1 MTNSISKKEFYKR
14 VLLLA
19 IPIALQ
25 NLLTALLNI
34 FDQMMVGWLPAGI
47 ADAGLSAV
55 LLANQVVFI
64 YQIFIFAIA
73 NTVNIFIAQYTEN
86 KNSHLIKNRAG
97 FGFIIILIVSVIFT
111 VICSTMPDVVIGL
124 FNPGEE
130 YRVMAQEFLRLVS
143 FSFVPMGFTVGITFM
158 LRAIRKL
165 KGALIVNICAVALN
179 FLLNYTFMFGL
190 FGVQPMGLYGAAV
203 GTIISRIVE
212 FIAITIVLF
221 CSKTPIVGKP
231 KEMFAFDKTYVKKF
245 FAMFFPILCNEV
257 FWVLAT
263 TVYLFVYDKLEN
275 STVVLAS
282 VNIAQSLDKIV
293 SVIMIGVG
301 NAVGVVMG
309 NIVGL
314 GDKNEVQKY
323 ARESVKFGI
332 LTGLVV
338 TLLTF
343 VASFFAPAVFKNVTE
358 ETQEMSRGLIWLYA
372 LTAVIRTLN
381 FMYVIGILRS
391 GGDTTFC
398 MVSETIILWVFSV
411 PLVIVFG
418 IVFKASLY
426 VVFLMSMV
434 SEVIKIIAFDIRI
447 RKGKWIKFLEN
458 K

>member
-1 MTNSISKKEFYKR
+1 
-14 VLLLA
+14 
-19 IPIALQ
+19 
-25 NLLTALLNI
+25 
-34 FDQMMVGWLPAGI
+34 
-47 ADAGLSAV
+47 
-55 LLANQVVFI
+55 
-64 YQIFIFAIA
+64 
-73 NTVNIFIAQYTEN
+73 
-86 KNSHLIKNRAG
+86 
-97 FGFIIILIVSVIFT
+97 
-111 VICSTMPDVVIGL
+111 
-124 FNPGEE
+124 
-130 YRVMAQEFLRLVS
+130 
-143 FSFVPMGFTVGITFM
+143 
-158 LRAIRKL
+158 
-165 KGALIVNICAVALN
+165 
-179 FLLNYTFMFGL
+179 
-190 FGVQPMGLYGAAV
+190 
-203 GTIISRIVE
+203 
-212 FIAITIVLF
+212 
-221 CSKTPIVGKP
+221 
-231 KEMFAFDKTYVKKF
+231 
-245 FAMFFPILCNEV
+245 
-257 FWVLAT
+257 
-263 TVYLFVYDKLEN
+263 
-275 STVVLAS
+275 
-282 VNIAQSLDKIV
+282 
-293 SVIMIGVG
+293 MIGVG

-314 GDKNEVQKY
+314 GDENEVQKY

-343 VASFFAPAVFKNVTE
+343 VASFFAPAVFKNVTA